1 MAVGFFRKLAEIAKK
16 VGSKILPMVKQVA
29 VPTMKTLAETLME
42 KNGQDSE
49 KSGRP
54 SSIGERIGTEIGT
67 KIGQQALPWLK
78 KHNIDRNKV
87 TRGLELMQPII
98 GRLMQ

>member
-16 VGSKILPMVKQVA
+16 IGSKILPMVKQVA

-42 KNGQDSE
+42 RNGQDGE
-49 KSGRP
+49 KTRP
-54 SSIGERIGTEIGT
+54 SSIGERLGTEIGT
-67 KIGQQALPWLK
+67 RIGQQALPWMK

>member
-1 MAVGFFRKLAEIAKK
+1 MAVGFFRKLSEIAKK
-16 VGSKILPMVKQVA
+16 IGSKILPMVKQVA

-42 KNGQDSE
+42 KKKDPSE
-49 KSGRP
+49 NGRP

-67 KIGQQALPWLK
+67 RIGQQALPWMK